1 LSRLTGQLVGFSI
14 ASSVLVTAALVALGE
29 PSVWNELC
37 HFASGTQGV
46 DSWRPMSQAH
56 AYLSQGAEQPLY
68 RWLFFDRHVKFIYPP
83 TSLLLLDVLPRSG
96 LRATLNAGSWL
107 LVWVTVV
114 FSVLVLDR
122 NLQASRHTATSPR
135 DRALRAG
142 AALLLALTFYP
153 VLKAYSLGQMQVWVN
168 ALFAAC
174 AWCWISGRRA
184 AAGVLVALMA
194 AVKPQ
199 YALIA
204 LWGLLRG
211 ERRFAAAAA
220 AAGLLLLVASVA
232 RFGLESHLDYLSVLA
247 HVSRHGEA
255 YWPNQT
261 VGGFLHRLLGNGVS
275 SHWDPHV
282 YPPYHPVVYLG
293 SLAASALI
301 LLLAFAWPVRGP
313 GRGGALDFAAAALA
327 TTLASPIAWEH
338 HYGVLLPIFAC
349 LLPAVLDGR
358 PEDAA
363 RQGSRGFGLPL
374 LALAYL
380 VSAHYLDALRRLD
393 ATPWNPLQS
402 LLLFTAL
409 GVFGALLALRARAP
423 DAPPPSVRHS

>member
-1 LSRLTGQLVGFSI
+1 LSRLSRQLVVFSI
-14 ASSVLVTAALVALGE
+14 ASSVLVTAVLVALGQ
-29 PSVWNELC
+29 PSVWDELR
-37 HFASGTQGV
+37 HFASGSQGV

-68 RWLFFDRHVKFIYPP
+68 RWLFFDQQIKFIYPP
-83 TSLLLLDVLPRSG
+83 TSLLLLDLLPRTG
-96 LRATLNAGSWL
+96 LRATLNLGSWL
-107 LVWVTVV
+107 LVWVTAV

-122 NLQASRHTATSPR
+122 GLQASRHAAASPR

-184 AAGVLVALMA
+184 SAGVLVALMA

-211 ERRFAAAAA
+211 ERRFAGAAV
-220 AAGLLLLVASVA
+220 AAGLLLLCASLL
-232 RFGLESHLDYLSVLA
+232 RFGLETHLDYLSVLA

-282 YPPYHPVVYLG
+282 YPPYHPVVYFG
-293 SLAASALI
+293 SMAAAAAI

-313 GRGGALDFAAAALA
+313 GRGGGLDFAAAALA
-327 TTLASPIAWEH
+327 ATLASPIAWEH
-338 HYGVLLPIFAC
+338 HYGVLLPIFA
-349 LLPAVLDGR
+349 LMLPPLQG
-358 PEDAA
+358 AA
-363 RQGSRGFGLPL
+363 REGARGFGPPL

-380 VSAHYLDALRRLD
+380 VSAHYLDVLRRLD
-393 ATPWNPLQS
+393 ATAWNPLQS

-409 GVFGALLALRARAP
+409 GVFAALLALRARSGPSAL
-423 DAPPPSVRHS
+423 PSVRHS